1 MFGAVTCLWSW
12 RVSSAFMQTL
22 TILEEGARSAADSP
36 AIYAPRRRP
45 LSYGA
50 LHTHVVRSA
59 AALRRRGLKRDDT
72 VAIVLPNGPEM
83 ATAFLSASVAAVC
96 APLNPAYRAEEFEF
110 YLSDLPAKALIV
122 AGLPGTPA
130 RDVARRAEIPI
141 IELTWSPDDPAGLF
155 TIDDSPA
162 GESDHALERPQD
174 TDVALVL
181 HTSGTT
187 SRPKIVPLTHANL
200 SASARNIAASLE
212 LTSDDRCLNVMPLFH
227 IHGLVAAL
235 LASLHGGGGV
245 VCTPG
250 FIAPSFFDWMA
261 EFRPTWYT
269 AVPTMHASIIS
280 RAEANQ
286 ATIDS
291 HALRFIRSSSA
302 ALPRA
307 MLAQLEETFRVPV
320 VEAYGMTEA
329 AHQMASNPLPPRV
342 RKAGTVGRAA
352 GPAISV
358 LDGDGQ
364 PLPAKVRGEVAV
376 KGPNVITGY
385 ARNPAA
391 NAAAFTDGWLRTG
404 DEGTFD
410 EEGYLT
416 ILGRL
421 KEVINRGGE
430 KISPR
435 EVDEVLTSHPAVAQA
450 ITFGASDAVLGEEI
464 AAAVVL
470 SEGMSVSE
478 RQLREFVAVRLAHFK
493 VPRRVLFMSSI
504 PVGPTGKPQRIG
516 MAERLGVS
524 FDAPAPSVVK
534 YVAPRTP
541 VEELLA
547 SVWGSVMATASP
559 GVEENFF
566 YSGGDSMLA
575 AQFIA
580 RVRDT
585 LAVEISLLSFF
596 DSPTVAGLASIVE
609 EAIAEDSVP
618 LA

>member
-1 MFGAVTCLWSW
+1 M
-12 RVSSAFMQTL
+12 
-22 TILEEGARSAADSP
+22 LEERARNAPDGQAL
-36 AIYAPRRRP
+36 YAPGRKP
-45 LSYGA
+45 LSYAA
-50 LHTHVVRSA
+50 LQTHVVRTA
-59 AALRRRGLKRDDT
+59 AALRRRGLQRDDT

-96 APLNPAYRAEEFEF
+96 APLNPSYRADELEF
-110 YLSDLPAKALIV
+110 YLSDLPAKALII
-122 AGLPGTPA
+122 AGLPDTPA
-130 RDVARRAEIPI
+130 RDVARRAGIQI
-141 IELTWSPDDPAGLF
+141 IELAWSLDDPAGLF
-155 TIDDSPA
+155 TIDDLPVGDA
-162 GESDHALERPQD
+162 DLAIEHPHDSDI
-174 TDVALVL
+174 ALVL

-200 SASARNIAASLE
+200 SASARHIVETLE
-212 LTSDDRCLNVMPLFH
+212 LTSEDRCLNVMPLFH

-235 LASLHGGGGV
+235 LASLQAGGGV

-269 AVPTMHASIIS
+269 AVPTMHASILS
-280 RAEANQ
+280 RGKANQ

-302 ALPRA
+302 ALPRTT
-307 MLAQLEETFRVPV
+307 LAQLEETFRVPV

-358 LDGDGQ
+358 LDAGGR
-364 PLPAKVRGEVAV
+364 PLPAHVRGEVAI
-376 KGPNVITGY
+376 KGPNVTSGY
-385 ARNPAA
+385 VRNPVA
-391 NAAAFTDGWLRTG
+391 NAGAFTDGWLRTG
-404 DEGTFD
+404 DEGIFD
-410 EEGYLT
+410 DDGYLT

-430 KISPR
+430 KISPL
-435 EVDEVLTSHPAVAQA
+435 EVDEVLMTHPAVAQA
-450 ITFGASDAVLGEEI
+450 ITFGASDAVLGEEV

-470 SEGMSVSE
+470 NQGMTATE
-478 RQLREFVAVRLAHFK
+478 RQIREFVAVRLAHFK

-504 PVGPTGKPQRIG
+504 PAGPTGKPQRIG
-516 MAERLGVS
+516 LAERLGVS
-524 FDAPAPSVVK
+524 FDAPAPSAVK

-541 VEELLA
+541 VEEILA
-547 SVWGSVMATASP
+547 SVWSSVMATAPP

-566 YSGGDSMLA
+566 YAGGDSTLA
-575 AQFIA
+575 ARFIA

-609 EAIAEDSVP
+609 EAMAEDSAP
-618 LA
+618 FA